1 MFDEAATLHWGF
13 LINPISGGGV
23 GRDVYRLLPEIL
35 DSFGV
40 PRHLWRLEMT
50 EGDRLREQTE
60 SLLGRC
66 RNLVAVGGDGTIG
79 FVLECALRL
88 NSRTQIGLIPLG
100 TGNDLGR
107 SLGIY
112 GIYDAQG
119 LLACVRR
126 LLRARAVAIDLWR
139 AGVAEESACLVAY
152 LSVGL
157 DAAVLRSFDQARKQ
171 GRIGGSAFGNKCYY
185 AAAFLAHRKNRI
197 PAGWSLA
204 LRTADGDVTVDLAG
218 AQTAICLNID
228 SYAAGAH
235 PAPGGSR
242 DDGLCEVVVL
252 RNPFAAFLALGVSR
266 VWPGALKAFRRL
278 VPSWSAASLS
288 LRWTPEARS
297 KTAVQ
302 IDGED
307 WTDRLPPTGPWEIR
321 PAGRLSILT
330 LQD

>member
-1 MFDEAATLHWGF
+1 MTGEAETLHWGF

-23 GRDVYRLLPEIL
+23 GREVYRLLPEIL

-40 PRHLWRLEMT
+40 PRSLWRLEMT
-50 EGDRLREQTE
+50 EGGRIREQTE

-79 FVLECALRL
+79 FVLECAMRM

-139 AGVAEESACLVAY
+139 AGEAACLVAY

-171 GRIGGSAFGNKCYY
+171 GRIGGSAFGNKCFY
-185 AAAFLAHRKNRI
+185 AASFLAHRKDRI
-197 PAGWSLA
+197 PSGWFMELQ
-204 LRTADGDVTVDLAG
+204 TADGAIALDLEG

-235 PAPGGSR
+235 PAPGGNR

-252 RNPFAAFLALGVSR
+252 RNPFSAFLALGLSR
-266 VWPGALKAFRRL
+266 IWPGAVKAL
-278 VPSWSAASLS
+278 GTWVPRWSARSVT
-288 LRWTPEARS
+288 LRWTAEARE

-307 WTDRLPPTGPWEIR
+307 WSDRLPDAGTWEIK

-330 LQD
+330 LQE